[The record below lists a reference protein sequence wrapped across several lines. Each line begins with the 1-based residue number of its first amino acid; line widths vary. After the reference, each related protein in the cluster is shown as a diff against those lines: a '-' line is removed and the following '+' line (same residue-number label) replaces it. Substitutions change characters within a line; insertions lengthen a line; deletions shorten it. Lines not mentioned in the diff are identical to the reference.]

1 MHQLKPFIPM
11 NLPKISLLVIVTLAL
26 TFTACQQDEKAAPTV
41 VETNPL
47 DDQLVNLLNE
57 LSPEGGLS
65 YFKLPSSTDFDQIPQ
80 DPKNP
85 LTAAKVA
92 LGQLLYHE
100 TALALTAETAESMGT
115 FSCASCHFAS
125 AGFQAGRHQ
134 GIGEGGSGFG
144 LNGEG
149 RTIAE
154 NFNVIHLDVQP
165 IRSPSTLNSAY
176 QVAQLWNG
184 QFGAVGPN
192 EGTEYAWTP
201 NSPIAVNELG
211 YHGLETQAIA
221 GLEVHRLMDE
231 ETDISNINYY
241 KPLFDEAFG
250 DWPESNRYNR
260 ETAGLAIAAYERT
273 LMANQSA
280 FQKWLGGDYDAMT
293 ALQKEGALL
302 FFGKANCV
310 NCHTGPALNSMEF
323 HALGMKD
330 LIDCEE
336 PTFKTPIDDPA
347 NLGRGGFTNNADD
360 FFKFKVPQLYNL
372 KDSPF
377 YGHGASFRDL
387 RSLIQYKNEAIAENP
402 LVSEAQLA
410 DDFIPLGLTATE
422 IDAITIFLEDAL
434 HDPNL
439 GRYEPDELL
448 SGQCF
453 PNADTESSQD
463 LGCQD

>member
-1 MHQLKPFIPM
+1 M
-11 NLPKISLLVIVTLAL
+11 NLTKTSLLVILILAL
-26 TFTACQQDEKAAPTV
+26 AFTSCQEDEKIAPTII
-41 VETNPL
+41 EATTL
-47 DDQLVNLLNE
+47 DGQLASLLNE
-57 LSPEGGLS
+57 LSPESSLS

-100 TALALTAETAESMGT
+100 TALALSSETAETAGT

-149 RTIAE
+149 RTMAE
-154 NFNVIHLDVQP
+154 GFNVIHLDVQA

-176 QVAQLWNG
+176 QIAQLWNG
-184 QFGAVGPN
+184 QFGALGPN

-201 NSPIAVNELG
+201 NSPIENNELG

-221 GLEVHRLMDE
+221 GLEVHRLLDD
-231 ETDISNINYY
+231 ETDISNIDYY

-250 DWPESNRYNR
+250 DWPEDNRYGQ

-273 LMANQSA
+273 LMADQA
-280 FQKWLGGDYDAMT
+280 PFQQWLGGDYDAMT
-293 ALQKEGALL
+293 ALQKQGALL

-310 NCHTGPALNSMEF
+310 SCHTGPALNAMDF
-323 HALGMKD
+323 YALGMKD

-336 PTFKTPIDDPA
+336 PTFKTPIDA
-347 NLGRGGFTNNADD
+347 TENLGRGGFTNNAEDM
-360 FFKFKVPQLYNL
+360 FKFKVPQLYNL

-387 RSLIQYKNEAIAENP
+387 RALIAYKNEAVPENP
-402 LVSEAQLA
+402 IVPAEQLA
-410 DDFIPLGLTATE
+410 DEFIPLSLTAPE
-422 IDAITIFLEDAL
+422 IDAITAFLEDAL
-434 HDPNL
+434 YDPNL
-439 GRYEPDELL
+439 ARYEPDQLL

-453 PNADTESSQD
+453 PNADAQSAQD
-463 LGCQD
+463 LGCEN